1 MGGLCSKQ
9 NLKPNPYAGR
19 GMGGEK
25 LHHER
30 KQVHA
35 DAAKVLMTPPAV
47 KEPMEKHVVV
57 KEYPRYSAR
66 NNASSGCDEFYDG
79 IPRYQ
84 RSASLKSRSRR
95 AAKVSDGSSGLS
107 RVGSFGLERTLEV
120 LGRLGSSAS
129 LTGGF
134 VSGTTATKTNKLSIL
149 AFEVAN
155 TILKASTLMQSLS
168 RRSIRQLKEVV
179 FPAVGVQQLI
189 SQDMDELLRIVAADK
204 REELKVFSGEV
215 VRFGNRCKDPQWH
228 DLDRFFEKRSRNCTP
243 QNQSRELVESM
254 MLQLMSLVQLT
265 AELQR
270 ELHTLDRLEQDYQ
283 FQRIEELKFNAAGRG
298 DMDRSL
304 TILAAELKSQR
315 KLVKN
320 IKKKSLW
327 SKSMEEVMEKLVDI
341 VLFLNQEISNAFGN
355 TGSSS
360 VSKEVIISVPKAEE
374 KTPEKGSVTYQ
385 QKLGSVGLAL
395 HYANIILQID
405 AIAARSNSIPPN
417 SRDTLYQSLTPNFK
431 ASLRSK
437 THFFHI
443 EKKPNVADIKDE
455 MEKTLCWLVPMA
467 TNTVKA
473 HHGFGWVGEWA
484 NTGTVGAIDVMQMET
499 LHHADRQ
506 KTEAYILELLLWLDY
521 LVNQSKSSKAGIVR
535 IDTSAS
541 FSQSSSRANHSF
553 QHDMKSRNQD
563 QEISKA

>member
-355 TGSSS
+355 T
-360 VSKEVIISVPKAEE
+360 EE

>member
-1 MGGLCSKQ
+1 MLKLLGFAQGRENKKMGGVCSKE
-9 NLKPNPYAGR
+9 NLKPNPYAG
-19 GMGGEK
+19 GSMGGGN

-35 DAAKVLMTPPAV
+35 DAAKVLMTPPVV
-47 KEPMEKHVVV
+47 KETMEKHVVV
-57 KEYPRYSAR
+57 KECPRYSVR
-66 NNASSGCDEFYDG
+66 NNASSGGDEFYDG
-79 IPRYQ
+79 IPRYH
-84 RSASLKSRSRR
+84 RSASLKSRSLRST
-95 AAKVSDGSSGLS
+95 KVSDGSSGLG
-107 RVGSFGLERTLEV
+107 RVGSFGLEV
-120 LGRLGSSAS
+120 LGRLGSSAN

-134 VSGTTATKTNKLSIL
+134 VVGTTATKTNKLSIL

-179 FPAVGVQQLI
+179 LPAVGVQQLI
-189 SQDMDELLRIVAADK
+189 SQDMDELLRIFAADK

-228 DLDRFFEKRSRNCTP
+228 DLDRFFEKHSRNRTP
-243 QNQSRELVESM
+243 QNQSKELAESM
-254 MLQLMSLVQLT
+254 MLQLISLVQLT
-265 AELQR
+265 AELHR

-283 FQRIEELKFNAAGRG
+283 FQRIEEHNFNAAGRG

-304 TILAAELKSQR
+304 TILAAELKNQR

-320 IKKKSLW
+320 LKKKSLW
-327 SKSMEEVMEKLVDI
+327 SRSMEEVMEKLVDV
-341 VLFLNQEISNAFGN
+341 VLFLKQEISNAFGN
-355 TGSSS
+355 T
-360 VSKEVIISVPKAEE
+360 ED
-374 KTPEKGSVTYQ
+374 KTSEKGSIPNQ

-405 AIAARSNSIPPN
+405 SIVARSNSMPPN
-417 SRDTLYQSLTPNFK
+417 SRDALYQSLTPNFK

-437 THFFHI
+437 THFLHL
-443 EKKPNVADIKDE
+443 EKKPNVADVKGE

-473 HHGFGWVGEWA
+473 HHGFGWVGEWV
-484 NTGTVGAIDVMQMET
+484 NTGTFGAIDVMQIET

-506 KTEAYILELLLWLDY
+506 KTEAYILELLLWLNY
-521 LVNQSKSSKAGIVR
+521 LVNMSMSSKDGGRIVR
-535 IDTSAS
+535 IDTLAS
-541 FSQSSSRANHSF
+541 FSPNSSRANHSF
-553 QHDMKSRNQD
+553 QHDMESRNQD

>member
-19 GMGGEK
+19 SMAGEK

-35 DAAKVLMTPPAV
+35 DATKVLMTPPTV
-47 KEPMEKHVVV
+47 KETMEKHVVA
-57 KEYPRYSAR
+57 KEYPRYLAR
-66 NNASSGCDEFYDG
+66 NNASSGFDEFYDG

-84 RSASLKSRSRR
+84 RSASLKSRSWR
-95 AAKVSDGSSGLS
+95 ATKVSDGSSGLG

-283 FQRIEELKFNAAGRG
+283 FQQLEELKFNAAGRG

-320 IKKKSLW
+320 FKKKSLW

-360 VSKEVIISVPKAEE
+360 ISKEVIISVPKAEE

-405 AIAARSNSIPPN
+405 AIAARSDSMPPN

-437 THFFHI
+437 THFSHL

-541 FSQSSSRANHSF
+541 FSQNSSRANHSF
-553 QHDMKSRNQD
+553 QHDMESRNQD

>member
-327 SKSMEEVMEKLVDI
+327 SKSMEEDVSLQVLSNTVWQVMEKLVDI

-355 TGSSS
+355 T
-360 VSKEVIISVPKAEE
+360 EE

>member
-19 GMGGEK
+19 SMGGEK

-35 DAAKVLMTPPAV
+35 DATKVLMTPPAV
-47 KEPMEKHVVV
+47 KETMEKHVVV
-57 KEYPRYSAR
+57 KEHPRYLAR

-84 RSASLKSRSRR
+84 RSASLKSRSWR

-107 RVGSFGLERTLEV
+107 RVGSFGLGRTLEV
-120 LGRLGSSAS
+120 LGRLGSSS
-129 LTGGF
+129 NLTGGF

-320 IKKKSLW
+320 YKKKSLW

-341 VLFLNQEISNAFGN
+341 VLFLNQEISNAFGS
-355 TGSSS
+355 T
-360 VSKEVIISVPKAEE
+360 EE

-405 AIAARSNSIPPN
+405 AIAARSNSMPPN
-417 SRDTLYQSLTPNFK
+417 SRDTLYQSMTPNFK

-437 THFFHI
+437 THFFHL

-541 FSQSSSRANHSF
+541 FSQNSSRANHSF
-553 QHDMKSRNQD
+553 LHDMESRNQD